1 MEFTGEIN
9 DSDIE
14 DIAQGVVEDYD
25 FTYIIQA
32 ALDYDEIARYVEGE
46 IDVTSQVEDA
56 INDARLVD
64 EEDVQRIVEQ
74 ALDNQAPDDDV
85 TSLLRRV
92 KTLENA
98 LRALADVVKPNPT
111 VTTTYPIVG
120 G

>member
-14 DIAQGVVEDYD
+14 DIARDVVENYD
-25 FTYIIQA
+25 FTYTIEA
-32 ALDYDEIARYVEGE
+32 VLDYDGIARYVEGE
-46 IDVTSQVEDA
+46 
-56 INDARLVD
+56 
-64 EEDVQRIVEQ
+64 
-74 ALDNQAPDDDV
+74 LDGQFLTRDDV
-85 TSLLRRV
+85 DDAVGESLNNAGITLDLSDHVAALQSRV
-92 KTLENA
+92 ETLENA